1 MAEDNIKDAVENTA
15 DENTEEIKKNI
26 EEKTTEENETDSVSK
41 EDNKYTAKTADKKK
55 AKKPKPPKKASKM
68 KKLKAFSPNKKNVK
82 KFVSKNRTALIAM
95 VAIVVLLVIAF
106 VFNSNNIIKIG
117 QEQVNFSKDYSMSSR
132 ADFYVYDKNI
142 FYVSKDGMLFLD
154 SKGNTLWSDTFTM
167 SAPYMLCDG
176 GYAAVA
182 DSNSKTV
189 NVYDRTGR
197 IYQIATAGPITTFAV
212 NPIGCCAVVCKVGD
226 DYRVDL
232 YSNTGETMF
241 EGARASKDGIP
252 LGIDIS
258 DDGSIVS
265 MTVVDYNDIKLKS
278 SILFYYTRKAEAENT
293 ESSDGLASG
302 IEVEDAIAAVVRFL
316 PGNKCV
322 VASDKS
328 FMNIDCSV
336 VNSCTK
342 EWEKTFDNYV
352 TAFDIVD
359 NKYIAVAYGE
369 ALDIANEEAVA
380 NENTIHWYN
389 LNGRETGSAK
399 ADDRVTDLSS
409 SKEGTIAISDKEFT
423 AYTNRGKELWSY
435 TAVQNVTD
443 MQFYD
448 SDDRVILI
456 TPTQMQV
463 IDVKKG
469 VAMEEAEEAPEE
481 ETSAEESTQTTTAPA
496 GETQTQ

>member
-15 DENTEEIKKNI
+15 DENTEETKENI
-26 EEKTTEENETDSVSK
+26 EEIKTEEQTENNENNK
-41 EDNKYTAKTADKKK
+41 EAPKTPDKKK
-55 AKKPKPPKKASKM
+55 TKKKKPKPPKKASNL
-68 KKLKAFSPNKKNVK
+68 KKIKAFSPNRKKIK
-82 KFVSKNRTALIAM
+82 KFVSKNRTAIIAL
-95 VAIVVLLVIAF
+95 VAVVVLLVIAF

-117 QEQVNFSKDYSMSSR
+117 EDQVNFSKDYSMSSR
-132 ADFYVYDKNI
+132 ADFYVYNENI

-154 SKGNTLWSDTFTM
+154 NKGNTLWSDTFTM

-226 DYRVDL
+226 DYRIDL

-278 SILFYYTRKAEAENT
+278 SILFYYTRKSEADNT
-293 ESSDGLASG
+293 DSSDGLASG
-302 IEVEDAIAAVVRFL
+302 IEVEDAIAAVVKFL
-316 PGNKCV
+316 PGNKCIA
-322 VASDKS
+322 ASDKS
-328 FMNIDCSV
+328 FMNIDCSKA
-336 VNSCTK
+336 NSCTK
-342 EWEKTFDNYV
+342 EWEKSFDNYV

-359 NKYIAVAYGE
+359 NKYIAIAYGE
-369 ALDIANEEAVA
+369 PLDIANEEAVA

-399 ADDRVTDLSS
+399 TEDRITALST
-409 SKEGTIAISDKEFT
+409 SKDGTIAVSDKTFT

-463 IDVKKG
+463 LNVKKG
-469 VAMEEAEEAPEE
+469 VAMEEEQISE
-481 ETSAEESTQTTTAPA
+481 ETTTTQATTQA
-496 GETQTQ
+496 AAAEAETQTQ